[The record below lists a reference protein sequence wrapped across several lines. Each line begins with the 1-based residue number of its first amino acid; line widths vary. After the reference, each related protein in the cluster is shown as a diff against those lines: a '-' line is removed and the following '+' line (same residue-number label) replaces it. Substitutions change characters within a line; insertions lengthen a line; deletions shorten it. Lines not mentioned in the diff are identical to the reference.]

1 MIVIV
6 MGVCGCGKTTVG
18 ERLAAQLGWPFRD
31 ADEFHPP
38 ANVAKMSK
46 SIPLTDEDRWPWLA
60 AIRAYMEETQAKG
73 GSAVVTC
80 SALKEIYREKLL
92 QHEAWVKFVHV
103 HGDPAIIRARM
114 QGRKGHFMP
123 TTLLDSQLA
132 ILELPKNAVF
142 VDVALEP
149 DAQVAAARKALGV

>member
-18 ERLAAQLGWPFRD
+18 EKLAAELGWPFRD

-92 QHEAWVKFVHV
+92 QHEPWVKFVHV
-103 HGDPAIIRARM
+103 HGDPKVIRERM
-114 QGRKGHFMP
+114 QARKDHFMP
-123 TTLLDSQLA
+123 TTLLDSQLS
-132 ILELPKNAVF
+132 ILELPRHAVT
-142 VDVALEP
+142 VDVAHEP
-149 DAQVAAARKALGV
+149 AEQVRAARKALGV